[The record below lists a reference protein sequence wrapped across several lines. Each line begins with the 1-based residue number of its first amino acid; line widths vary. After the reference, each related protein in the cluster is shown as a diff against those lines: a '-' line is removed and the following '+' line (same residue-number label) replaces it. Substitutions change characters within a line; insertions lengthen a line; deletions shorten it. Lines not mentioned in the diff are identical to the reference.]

1 MTWRSVDAH
10 AVRDAARSLASINDA
25 IIQTTQDLMREHE
38 DVLQHWN
45 DPRSVEFSAY
55 IAELYQA
62 MRGPSQRLSEHIL
75 RLTALANSVDT
86 YLNTEIASQAL
97 SDHSH
102 RTPSLATPAPPQA
115 LESVGE
121 TIELIDVVRWFGV
134 GYVNATVELLAK
146 ILDAQ
151 GVAVGVTV
159 ATQWM
164 TNIVQIFVD
173 EQDGAVD
180 AEQRRV
186 TPAETLADARF
197 LLEQIVSV
205 ASVPNI
211 GSLIDTYIANGGA
224 DSHHARSGTH
234 FQMRV
239 LQAFVENNAVTIE
252 AVEYPRYTPATGQTG
267 DVDIVTIESGKR
279 VANELKAHDWTLDS
293 VKKGSWIEADFAQ
306 LIKNIT
312 AFEPGQD
319 RPMFD
324 VVRLILPS
332 DVPESLKRRIA
343 EKIAT
348 TRNDYVGRVVE
359 CVLYNVQTRTFERLR
374 NNL

>member
-38 DVLQHWN
+38 DVHQHWN

-62 MRGPSQRLSEHIL
+62 LRGPSQRLSEHIS

-86 YLNTEIASQAL
+86 YLNTEIASQGL

-102 RTPSLATPAPPQA
+102 RTPSWATPAPPQA

-134 GYVNATVELLAK
+134 GYVNAIVELLAK

-211 GSLIDTYIANGGA
+211 GSLIDTYIANGGP

-234 FQMRV
+234 FQIRV
-239 LQAFVENNAVTIE
+239 LQAFAENSNVTIE

-293 VKKGSWIEADFAQ
+293 VKKGSWIDADGAQ
-306 LIKNIT
+306 LCKNILAT
-312 AFEPGQD
+312 EPGQSTQ
-319 RPMFD
+319 MFD
-324 VVRLILPS
+324 VVRLVLPS
-332 DVPESLKRRIA
+332 GAPDALKRRIA
-343 EKIAT
+343 AKLASL
-348 TRNDYVGRVVE
+348 RVLHSGRSIE
-359 CVLYNVQTRTFERLR
+359 CWFYDPNTRTFEAL
-374 NNL
+374 